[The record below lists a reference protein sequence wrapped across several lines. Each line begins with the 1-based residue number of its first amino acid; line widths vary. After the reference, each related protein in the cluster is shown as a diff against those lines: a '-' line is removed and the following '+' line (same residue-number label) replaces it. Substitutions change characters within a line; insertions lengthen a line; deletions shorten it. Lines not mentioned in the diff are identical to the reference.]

1 MADKLLT
8 IKYGHRYLKLSD
20 VDEDND
26 IEVSIIDHIYSIDES
41 MYLNIEDIKSI
52 SEHLIYIINKID
64 GN

>member
-1 MADKLLT
+1 MANKSLT

-20 VDEDND
+20 LDEDND
-26 IEVSIIDHIYSIDES
+26 IEVRIIDNISSIDEN
-41 MYLNIEDIKSI
+41 MYLTIENIKSI

>member
-26 IEVSIIDHIYSIDES
+26 IEVSIIDHISSIDES